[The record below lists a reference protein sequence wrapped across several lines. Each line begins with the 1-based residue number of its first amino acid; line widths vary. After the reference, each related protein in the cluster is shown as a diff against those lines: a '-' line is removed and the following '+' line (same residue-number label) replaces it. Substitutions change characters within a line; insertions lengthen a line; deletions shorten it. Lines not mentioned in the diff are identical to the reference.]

1 MIFKKIPN
9 KIIVEKKNQKQ
20 KELNCIEKKTK
31 QKEHQNKII
40 DENKIINMIKSPVNR
55 LEENVCCEY
64 IFIVMI
70 TNKTLFI
77 ENIEKKRS
85 VALFTKFLFMMIP
98 ERRDEINSMF
108 VVEE

>member
-1 MIFKKIPN
+1 
-9 KIIVEKKNQKQ
+9 
-20 KELNCIEKKTK
+20 
-31 QKEHQNKII
+31 
-40 DENKIINMIKSPVNR
+40 MIKSHVNR
-55 LEENVCCEY
+55 LEENVCNEY
-64 IFIVMI
+64 LLIVMI

-77 ENIEKKRS
+77 ENIEKKGS

>member
-1 MIFKKIPN
+1 MKK
-9 KIIVEKKNQKQ
+9 KQ
-20 KELNCIEKKTK
+20 SKRNIK
-31 QKEHQNKII
+31 NKII
-40 DENKIINMIKSPVNR
+40 DEKKLINMIKSHVNR

>member
-1 MIFKKIPN
+1 MY
-9 KIIVEKKNQKQ
+9 V
-20 KELNCIEKKTK
+20 
-31 QKEHQNKII
+31 
-40 DENKIINMIKSPVNR
+40 VN
-55 LEENVCCEY
+55 

-77 ENIEKKRS
+77 ENIERKKGS